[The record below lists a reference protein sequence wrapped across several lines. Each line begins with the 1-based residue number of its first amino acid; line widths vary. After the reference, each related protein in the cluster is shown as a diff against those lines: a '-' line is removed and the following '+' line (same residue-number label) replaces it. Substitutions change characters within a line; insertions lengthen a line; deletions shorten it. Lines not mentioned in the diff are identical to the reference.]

1 MKLSFS
7 GKIIGLVAV
16 SVVVV
21 AGAIF
26 AVSNII
32 VARGMDEQS
41 RADIAKISES
51 VQASLEDVKSRTL
64 KAAAA
69 MAEDQSMAAA
79 IESKDTAAVQ
89 KLAKNG
95 IKNLQVSL
103 VTVADASGNVVGRGH
118 SDKAGDSVTNQN
130 NVKQALAGVSTI
142 DVEEGTVVK
151 FSLRAGHP
159 VKNGDAVVGSVTTGI
174 DLASEA
180 FVDEIKKRYGT
191 EFTIFQGDT
200 RVATTIIRDGKRAVG
215 TKMDNPRV
223 LETVLKKGERYLDV
237 NKIIGKDY
245 NTSYWPLKNAEG
257 KIIGMFFI
265 GKDREVLTT
274 VKTNL
279 LMLNM
284 LATLIIGALMI
295 AASFFMSRI
304 LIKPLLSSIEQLN
317 EAADQVSTASNE
329 VASASQSLA
338 EGASHQAS
346 SIEETSASLEELSS
360 MTNRNADNTQE
371 MLKYGDQTFQLQ
383 KALHK
388 SLKTAN
394 DRIKHIGE
402 ISEKIATVT
411 RKSDEIA
418 FQINLL
424 ALNAAVEAARAGEAG
439 AGFAVVADEVRN
451 LALRSAQAAKD
462 TDVIIDET
470 RRSIDEG
477 VQLVD
482 NALKE
487 FYNMGEMG
495 KKTFSLISEISEASK
510 EQAQGIIQ
518 INQAVADMDKVT
530 QQTAASAEESAS
542 AAEELNAQAEQTKSL
557 IRDMLA
563 EIQGSGSK
571 VKAG

>member
-7 GKIIGLVAV
+7 GKIIGLIAIAIVF
-16 SVVVV
+16 V

-26 AVSNII
+26 AISNFIVSQ
-32 VARGMDEQS
+32 GMDEQS
-41 RADIAKISES
+41 RADIAKMSES
-51 VQASLEDVKSRTL
+51 VQAYIDDAKTRTT
-64 KAAAA
+64 KAAATL
-69 MAEDQSMAAA
+69 AEDSSVAAA
-79 IESKDTAAVQ
+79 IENKDTAAIQ
-89 KLAKNG
+89 KLAKDG

-103 VTVADASGNVVGRGH
+103 VTITDTSGNVIGRGH
-118 SDKAGDSVTNQN
+118 SDKVGDSVSNQR
-130 NVKQALAGVSTI
+130 NVKKALAGESSM

-151 FSLRAGHP
+151 FSMRAGHP
-159 VKNGDAVVGSVTTGI
+159 VKKGDSVIGSATTGI
-174 DLASEA
+174 DLTSDA
-180 FVDEIKKRYGT
+180 FVDEIKKRYGV
-191 EFTIFQGDT
+191 EFTIFQNDT
-200 RVATTIIRDGKRAVG
+200 RAATTIIRDGKRAVG
-215 TKMDNPRV
+215 TKMDNPSV
-223 LETVLKKGERYLDV
+223 IETVLKKGDKFFDI
-237 NKIIGKDY
+237 NKIIGKEY

-257 KIIGMFFI
+257 KVIGMFFI
-265 GKDREVLTT
+265 GKDRDMLTK
-274 VKTNL
+274 VKTSL
-279 LMLNM
+279 FAMTM
-284 LATLIIGALMI
+284 LATLITGALMI
-295 AASFFMSRI
+295 TAAFFLTKI
-304 LIKPLLSSIEQLN
+304 IVKPLISSIGQLD
-317 EAADQVSTASNE
+317 EAANQVSSASTE
-329 VASASQSLA
+329 VATASQSLA

-360 MTNRNADNTQE
+360 MTNRNSDNTKE

-388 SLKTAN
+388 ALKTAN

-439 AGFAVVADEVRN
+439 AGFAVVAEEVRN

-462 TDVIIDET
+462 TDVIIEET
-470 RRSIDEG
+470 RKSIDEG

-482 NALKE
+482 DALKV

-542 AAEELNAQAEQTKSL
+542 AAEELNAQAEQTKSQ
-557 IRDMLA
+557 IRDMMA
-563 EIQGSGSK
+563 EIQGSGK
-571 VKAG
+571 QRKTP

>member
-1 MKLSFS
+1 MRLSFS
-7 GKIIGLVAV
+7 GKIIGLIAVSIFIVAV
-16 SVVVV
+16 SIFIISNYVV
-21 AGAIF
+21 
-26 AVSNII
+26 SK
-32 VARGMDEQS
+32 GMDDQS
-41 RADIAKISES
+41 REDIAKMSES
-51 VQASLEDVKSRTL
+51 VQAYIEDAKTRAQ
-64 KAAAA
+64 KAAVVLAGEA
-69 MAEDQSMAAA
+69 SIVAA
-79 IESKDTAAVQ
+79 IENKDNSAVQ
-89 KLAKNG
+89 KHGKDG

-103 VTVADASGNVVGRGH
+103 VTIADASGSVVGRGH
-118 SDKAGDSVTNQN
+118 SDKVGDSVSNQN
-130 NVKQALAGVSTI
+130 NVKKALAGASSMDI
-142 DVEEGTVVK
+142 EEGTVVK
-151 FSLRAGHP
+151 FSFRAGCP
-159 VKNGDAVVGSVTTGI
+159 VKKGDTVIGSVTTGI
-174 DLASEA
+174 DLTSDA
-180 FVDEIKKRYGT
+180 FVDEIKKRYGI

-200 RVATTIIRDGKRAVG
+200 RAATTIIRDGKRAVG

-223 LETVLKKGERYLDV
+223 IETVLKKGEKFFDV
-237 NKIIGKDY
+237 NKIIGKEY

-257 KIIGMFFI
+257 KIIGMLFI
-265 GKDREVLTT
+265 GKDREMLNK

-279 LMLNM
+279 LALTI
-284 LATLIIGALMI
+284 LAMLIIGALMT
-295 AASFFMSRI
+295 AAAFFLTKL
-304 LIKPLLSSIEQLN
+304 LIRPLISSIGQLE
-317 EAADQVSTASNE
+317 EAANQVSSASTE

-360 MTNRNADNTQE
+360 MTNRNTDNTQE
-371 MLKYGDQTFQLQ
+371 MLKSGDQTFQLQ

-439 AGFAVVADEVRN
+439 AGFAVVAEEVRN

-462 TDVIIDET
+462 TDVIIEET
-470 RRSIDEG
+470 RKSIDEG

-487 FYNMGEMG
+487 FYTMGEMG
-495 KKTFSLISEISEASK
+495 KKTFSLIGEISEASK
-510 EQAQGIIQ
+510 EQAQGIGQ
-518 INQAVADMDKVT
+518 INQAVADMDKIT

-542 AAEELNAQAEQTKSL
+542 AAEELNAQAEQTKNL
-557 IRDMLA
+557 IREMMA
-563 EIQGSGSK
+563 ELQGNNRK
-571 VKAG
+571 KTP